1 MITLRTNQTEP
12 VRKGVEFF
20 KQKKPKPSL
29 IIAPTAFGKSIVISK
44 IAHEVNDKI
53 IVLQPSKELLEQNL
67 SKLEALGGS
76 ASVYSASMGIKEIG
90 QITYATIGSIKSIG
104 SKFRSLGF
112 TKMII
117 DEADRFPRTVDGML
131 RTFLKDSGITHV
143 LGLTATPLKLQTNS
157 FMMQSYS
164 ILKMLTS
171 KSKHGN
177 FFKEII
183 HVCQVKEMIELGYWS
198 KLLYEV
204 YDFDTGKLIF
214 NSSKA
219 EYTEQSITDAYNDQ
233 NIESKIIKKVQESD
247 RKSILI
253 FVPSVAQAISL
264 SAKIPNSQ
272 PVYGDMDKKIRAV
285 AIEDFKNLK
294 LRVVVNVNVLSIGF
308 DHPELDCIISG
319 RPTASL
325 SWWYQAIGRITR
337 IHPKKDNGLIIDFA
351 GNTPKFGKVE
361 ELYYKQ
367 VGTEWKLFGEE
378 GKLLTGIPMH
388 EIGDHTEA
396 TDLAAELGKQQI
408 EKDCIIT
415 FGKYSGK
422 KVSETSPSWRDWMIM
437 NFDFTPKTEYIRE
450 EIIRLH
456 SEKVGS

>member
-1 MITLRTNQTEP
+1 MELRKNQKEP

-20 KQKKPKPSL
+20 KKKKPNPSL
-29 IIAPTAFGKSIVISK
+29 IIAPTAFGKSIVISQ
-44 IAHEVNDKI
+44 IAHEVKDKI

-90 QITYATIGSIKSIG
+90 MITYATIGSIKNIG
-104 SKFRSLGF
+104 HTFKELGF

-117 DEADRFPRTVDGML
+117 DEADRYPRSVDGML
-131 RTFLKDSGITHV
+131 RTFLTVSKITHV

-157 FMMQSYS
+157 YMMQSYS

-171 KSKHGN
+171 RSKHGN
-177 FFKEII
+177 LFKEII
-183 HVCQVKEMIELGYWS
+183 HVCQVQEMIEFGYWS

-204 YDFDTGKLIF
+204 YNFDTGKLVF
-214 NSSKA
+214 NSTKA
-219 EYTEQSITDAYNDQ
+219 EYTEKSIADAYDKQ
-233 NIESKIIKKVQESD
+233 DIEGKIVGKVEKLD

-253 FVPSVAQAISL
+253 FVPTVAQAISL
-264 SAKIPNSQ
+264 SSKIPNSE
-272 PVYGDMDKKIRAV
+272 PVYGDMDKKKRTQVIN
-285 AIEDFKNLK
+285 DFKSLK
-294 LRVVVNVNVLSIGF
+294 LRVVINVNVLSIGF

-337 IHPKKDNGLIIDFA
+337 IHANKLNGLIVDFV
-351 GNTPKFGKVE
+351 GNTTKFGKVE
-361 ELYYKQ
+361 ELYYKKI
-367 VGTEWKLFGEE
+367 GTEWKLYGEG

-388 EIGDHTEA
+388 QIGEHSEEQ
-396 TDLAAELGKQQI
+396 DLALELGKQQI
-408 EKDCIIT
+408 EKDCIVT

-422 KVSETSPSWRDWMIM
+422 KVSETPLHWRDWMLKE
-437 NFDFTPKTEYIRE
+437 FDFSSKTKYIKD
-450 EIIRLH
+450 EILRLKDL
-456 SEKVGS
+456 SL